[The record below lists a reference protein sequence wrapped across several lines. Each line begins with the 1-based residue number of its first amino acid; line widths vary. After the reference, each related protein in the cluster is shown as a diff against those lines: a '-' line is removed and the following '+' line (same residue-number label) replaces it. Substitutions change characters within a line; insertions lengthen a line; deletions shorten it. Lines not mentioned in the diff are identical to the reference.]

1 MSGLRVEPDQFSKAL
16 IGILDDY
23 GEDVVEEV
31 KKAVDVTARDL
42 VKETKQTAPRKTIG
56 GRPAGTYANHISS
69 KVGRDTPYAYS
80 KIWYVKSPE
89 YRLTHLLNNGHAL
102 RQGGRWEGTGF
113 LTKASKT
120 HSVNFEKR
128 LKEGIRRAGR

>member
-1 MSGLRVEPDQFSKAL
+1 MSGLRIDPDQFSRAV

-23 GEDVVEEV
+23 GEDVAKEV
-31 KKAVDVTARDL
+31 RKAVDSTTREL
-42 VKETKQTAPRKTIG
+42 VKETRRTAPKKAIG

-69 KVGRDTPYAYS
+69 KVGRDTPYVYS
-80 KIWYVKSPE
+80 KLWFVRSPE

-113 LTKASKT
+113 LTEASKT
-120 HSVNFEKR
+120 HSAAFEKR
-128 LKEGIRRAGR
+128 IRKAVRDAGK